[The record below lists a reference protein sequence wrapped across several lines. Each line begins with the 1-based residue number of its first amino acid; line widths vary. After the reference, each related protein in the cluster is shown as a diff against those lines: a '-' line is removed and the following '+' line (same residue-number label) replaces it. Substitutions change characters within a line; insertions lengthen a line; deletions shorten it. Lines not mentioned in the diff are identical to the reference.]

1 MASLEEQ
8 AFELVSLEEERPGWI
23 TYTLQ
28 GSNGNP
34 ISGGMTGTI
43 DEVREALQAQ
53 LNRANKRHLT
63 QQRWVFWD
71 WSPGTQAP
79 AT

>member
-1 MASLEEQ
+1 MTSEEQ
-8 AFELVSLEEERPGWI
+8 AFELISLEEGRPGWI

-34 ISGGMTGTI
+34 ISGGMAGTI
-43 DEVREALQAQ
+43 DAVREALQTQ
-53 LNRANKRHLT
+53 LNRANKRRLT
-63 QQRWVFWD
+63 RQRWVY
-71 WSPGTQAP
+71 WSWGPATPAP